1 MHPVL
6 IIFGVYNPY
15 YSRNMRVLDFYLKI
29 FLNVF
34 FTVFPM
40 TIIKNTS
47 KADAMASRNPNIQD
61 QINSLA
67 MNAGQVIIKF

>member
-1 MHPVL
+1 
-6 IIFGVYNPY
+6 
-15 YSRNMRVLDFYLKI
+15 
-29 FLNVF
+29 
-34 FTVFPM
+34 M

-47 KADAMASRNPNIQD
+47 KENAMASRNPNIQD